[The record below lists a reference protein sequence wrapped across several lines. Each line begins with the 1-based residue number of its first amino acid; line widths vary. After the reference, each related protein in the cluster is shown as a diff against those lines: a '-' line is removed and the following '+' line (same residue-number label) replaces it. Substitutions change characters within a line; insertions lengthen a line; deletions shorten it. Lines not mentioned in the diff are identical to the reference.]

1 MSNLGRMRVSKR
13 DLSHVLQCVAK
24 CRALEKPGS
33 SFANWAITFTERLR
47 KFLGGGKAIGELEWE
62 LENEGNVPGSPKPDD
77 RR

>member
-1 MSNLGRMRVSKR
+1 MSPLGRMRVSKR
-13 DLSHVLQCVAK
+13 DLSHVLHSVAK

-62 LENEGNVPGSPKPDD
+62 LAEEERPPAPGKAPEP
-77 RR
+77 